1 MFSILLTLKPLG
13 HKFSHVFLSLGTKV
27 FMNQIPLNKTAED
40 LPDVEY
46 LVNIL
51 ATVMPGPSYWPLF
64 GHY

>member
-1 MFSILLTLKPLG
+1 MNCTL
-13 HKFSHVFLSLGTKV
+13 F
-27 FMNQIPLNKTAED
+27 PLNKTAED

-51 ATVMPGPSYWPLF
+51 AKVMLGPSYWPLL